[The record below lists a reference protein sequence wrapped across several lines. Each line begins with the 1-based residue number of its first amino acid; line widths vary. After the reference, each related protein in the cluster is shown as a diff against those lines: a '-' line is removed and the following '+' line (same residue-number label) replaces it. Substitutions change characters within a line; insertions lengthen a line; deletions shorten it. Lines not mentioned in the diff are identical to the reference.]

1 MFLFYSIVGLSVA
14 SIYGKINPNY
24 FLFNLFSYRFAH
36 QGVIPSDRSKLSSCF
51 SRTNRYNSNIFLKI

>member
-1 MFLFYSIVGLSVA
+1 MVLFYSIVGLSVA
-14 SIYGKINPNY
+14 SIYRKINPNY

-51 SRTNRYNSNIFLKI
+51 LEQTDTIETSF